1 MGSVL
6 SVPFHFSLPLVTPPG
21 FPHTQ
26 GRKEGGGREGERHG
40 EREGERETVSWEKE
54 SECFP
59 SLFQFLKT
67 TVPGTLWGLSLADSC
82 PLGLLY
88 LEGVQLAAD
97 LCLSR
102 GWREAGRRR
111 STCPY

>member
-6 SVPFHFSLPLVTPPG
+6 SVRFHFSLPLVTPPG

-54 SECFP
+54 SECSPVSSNFSKQLSP
-59 SLFQFLKT
+59 ELF
-67 TVPGTLWGLSLADSC
+67 GA
-82 PLGLLY
+82 
-88 LEGVQLAAD
+88 
-97 LCLSR
+97 
-102 GWREAGRRR
+102 
-111 STCPY
+111 